1 MPYQREL
8 SADLCRRRGCI
19 LSKQDPARGPVA
31 LSTGRTILH
40 RREPNGSQFA
50 YPAESETLEM
60 TQAEWDEYCEIV
72 RRPKAPKL
80 PKPEPM
86 RQAVLFSGMDCLPGQ
101 NDLFPTE

>member
-1 MPYQREL
+1 M
-8 SADLCRRRGCI
+8 
-19 LSKQDPARGPVA
+19 SKQDPARGPVA

-86 RQAVLFSGMDCLPGQ
+86 RQAVLFSGMDCLEGQ
-101 NDLFPTE
+101 ADLFATDGHA